1 MWEGRLPMVL
11 RRQRKGDKMRWRR
24 LFQGFAVAAVAM
36 LFASACLSEEGG
48 GGGGGGGQEGEG
60 DGQIEIMY
68 GFGGDQSKGFEGAMK
83 QFSDS
88 SGVTI
93 KFTDAS
99 QSFDT
104 LIRPRVQGNNPPDI
118 ALFPQPGLML
128 DFARQGKLQDLSGMI
143 DLERVRGAL
152 IPGALDTGTVDG
164 KVYGV
169 IASMNVKSL
178 VWYPKKAF
186 EAKGYTVPTTIAE
199 LETLTNQIKADG
211 TSPWCVGME
220 SAAATGWVATDW
232 IEDFVLRYGGPEK
245 YDQWVRHEI
254 PFNDPVVVQAAQEF
268 EKLALTEGNVFGG
281 RKGVVSNAFAT
292 AMNPMFQDPPRCF
305 LHRQGN
311 FITQKGFITEKVRA
325 NLDEE
330 VGVFQLPGTD
340 AASKPLLIGGDL
352 AGAFSNDADTKK
364 AMEYIT
370 SPTFAFSNIAA
381 SSYLSPYKEFD
392 LSKYEDTTTEEIAK
406 LAYGSTVARFDG
418 SDTMP
423 GAVGAGTFW
432 RGMTAWVSGQKSLDE
447 ALKDIED
454 SWPS

>member
-1 MWEGRLPMVL
+1 MVL

-24 LFQGFAVAAVAM
+24 FLQAITVAAVGM
-36 LFASACLSEEGG
+36 LFATACLSEEGG
-48 GGGGGGGQEGEG
+48 GGGGGSGESGSG
-60 DGQIEIMY
+60 DKQVEIMY
-68 GFGGDQSKGFEGAMK
+68 GFGGDQSKGFEGAMAEF
-83 QFSDS
+83 QSS
-88 SGVTI
+88 SGIKI

-128 DFARQGKLQDLSGMI
+128 DFAKQGKLQDLGGILNVDQLKSSM
-143 DLERVRGAL
+143 V
-152 IPGALDTGTVDG
+152 PGILDTGTLDG

-169 IASMNVKSL
+169 PASMNVKSL

-199 LETLTNQIKADG
+199 LEALTEKIKSGG
-211 TSPWCVGME
+211 TPPWCVGIE

-245 YDQWVRHEI
+245 FDQWVRHEV

-268 EKLALTEGNVFGG
+268 EKLALADGNVFGG
-281 RKGVVSNAFAT
+281 RKGVVSTNFGT
-292 AMNPMFQDPPRCF
+292 AINPMFQDPPKCF

-340 AASKPLLIGGDL
+340 AANKPVLVGGDL
-352 AGAFSNDADTKK
+352 AGAFSKDEDTKK
-364 AMEYIT
+364 ALEFIT

-381 SSYLSPYKEFD
+381 SSYISPHKGFD
-392 LSKYEDTTTEEIAK
+392 LSKYEDKTTQEIAK
-406 LAYGSTVARFDG
+406 LAYAATVSRFDG

-423 GAVGAGTFW
+423 GAVGAGSFW
-432 RGMTAWVSGQKSLDE
+432 KGMTAWISGQKDLDT
-447 ALKDIED
+447 ALKEIDE

>member
-1 MWEGRLPMVL
+1 
-11 RRQRKGDKMRWRR
+11 MRWRR
-24 LFQGFAVAAVAM
+24 LFQGIAVAAVAM

-48 GGGGGGGQEGEG
+48 GGGGSSETGSG
-60 DGQIEIMY
+60 DKQVEIMY

-83 QFSDS
+83 KFEQS
-88 SGVTI
+88 SGIKI

-128 DFARQGKLQDLSGMI
+128 DFAKQGKLQDLSGQLNV
-143 DLERVRGAL
+143 DQLRSSLV
-152 IPGALDTGTVDG
+152 PGILDTGTLEG

-169 IASMNVKSL
+169 PASMNVKSL

-199 LETLTNQIKADG
+199 LEALTEKIKADG
-211 TSPWCVGME
+211 TPPWCVGIE

-232 IEDFVLRYGGPEK
+232 MEDFVLRYGGPEK

-254 PFNDPVVVQAAQEF
+254 PFNDAVVVQAAQEF
-268 EKLALTEGNVFGG
+268 EKLALADGNVFGG
-281 RKGVVSNAFAT
+281 RKGVVSTNFGT
-292 AMNPMFQDPPRCF
+292 AINPMFSDPPKCF

-330 VGVFQLPGTD
+330 VGVFFLPGTD
-340 AASKPLLIGGDL
+340 AANKPVLGGGDL
-352 AGAFSNDADTKK
+352 VGAFSSDDDTKK
-364 AMEYIT
+364 TLEFLT
-370 SPTFAFSNIAA
+370 SPTFAFSNIKA
-381 SSYLSPYKEFD
+381 SSYISPHKGFD
-392 LSKYEDTTTEEIAK
+392 LTQYEDKTTQEIAK
-406 LAYGSTVARFDG
+406 LAYGATVFRFDG

-432 RGMTAWVSGQKSLDE
+432 KGMTAWISGQKDLDE
-447 ALKDIED
+447 ALKEIDE